1 MALSTRKRPRA
12 SLVKQETVGH
22 AISFLEELPEK
33 TKEDLSL
40 REAVGQMQEQIK
52 AALDKGYNY
61 DEIAKML
68 SEKGI
73 RISALTLKNYAPSG
87 RRQAGKGKTK
97 RPRKTAD
104 NPFTSGEDTS
114 SAPESTLET
123 NGASDSEP
131 DEEATATRPRRGRRK
146 TVAAEAK
153 TDRRTSTRSPRSR
166 NSTATEES
174 APTPTRRRR
183 KSKDA

>member
-22 AISFLEELPEK
+22 AISFLEDLPEK
-33 TKEDLSL
+33 TKEELSL

-61 DEIAKML
+61 EEIAKML

-73 RISALTLKNYAPSG
+73 KISALTLKNYAPSG
-87 RRQAGKGKTK
+87 RRQSAKAKAK

-104 NPFTSGEDTS
+104 TSLSSEAASLDGESMVD
-114 SAPESTLET
+114 T
-123 NGASDSEP
+123 NGASASEP
-131 DEEATATRPRRGRRK
+131 EYEATETRPRRGRRK
-146 TVAAEAK
+146 SVATESK
-153 TDRRTSTRSPRSR
+153 TDRSTSTRSLRSR
-166 NSTATEES
+166 KS
-174 APTPTRRRR
+174 APAAEAEVPTTRRRR
-183 KSKDA
+183 KSKEA